1 MQQNQD
7 VWKYCYWLDPERFA
21 ALEKELASQGLN
33 MRRAEKNPCEAFLAD
48 IGCAGPECWPV
59 ICVHDATPWYE
70 ASAFKDKMLVL
81 SSKPLGEGYED
92 CLETTITP
100 VDFKPGTMPDRA
112 IREELIRDPAFLE
125 RKPAGWDDFPAA
137 MGEQIV
143 AGLARMGPETAKT
156 WDDLF
161 LAWSSVHANFVSP
174 LFRSADETAAPY
186 SISDSLA
193 ISSCCVEL
201 FNLLDSKE
209 PAFLVRPCTG
219 AAILQALERDRY
231 YLVRLVKNTAE
242 PAARA

>member
-21 ALEKELASQGLN
+21 TLEKELASQGVN

-59 ICVHDATPWYE
+59 ICAHDATPWYE

-81 SSKPLGEGYED
+81 SSTPLPEAYED

-100 VDFKPGTMPDRA
+100 VTYNPGTMPDRA
-112 IREELIRDPAFLE
+112 AREELVNDPGFLE
-125 RKPAGWDDFPAA
+125 SKPEAWDRFPQD

-143 AGLARMGPETAKT
+143 TGLARMGPNTAKT
-156 WDDLF
+156 WDELF
-161 LAWSSVHANFVSP
+161 LAWSSVHANFVAP
-174 LFRSADETAAPY
+174 RYRTNDETAAPY
-186 SISDSLA
+186 SISDTLA

-201 FNLLDSKE
+201 FNLLDSDE
-209 PAFLVRPCTG
+209 PALLVRPCTG
-219 AAILQALERDRY
+219 AAILQALEQDRY
-231 YLVRLVKNTAE
+231 YLVRVVKNN
-242 PAARA
+242 RQSSS